1 MMVQTQSKCET
12 CLEPLTVASRV
23 DRSYLA
29 YTSSYFLEK
38 ITLTPKLRIQNP
50 SPALKI
56 STSTHW
62 EKESHLLL
70 KQKTKKRLMCLK
82 IEATHLISLGHGE

>member
-12 CLEPLTVASRV
+12 CLEPLTEASRV

-62 EKESHLLL
+62 EKESHLLF
-70 KQKTKKRLMCLK
+70 KKKRLMCLK